1 MAQLMRFHHDS
12 KSQSDKKLLLSV
24 GVFVFILLLFYLGF
38 TSVSDSTDRRSLE
51 SLQNAL
57 HHNVVHYYALEGH
70 YPASLEEIV
79 DSYGLIY
86 DENRFFIDY
95 RLQGSNLFPD
105 ITVIDLQE
113 VH

>member
-1 MAQLMRFHHDS
+1 MAQLMRFQHDA
-12 KSQSDKKLLLSV
+12 KRESDQKLLLSV
-24 GVFVFILLLFYLGF
+24 CVFLLILGVFYLGF
-38 TSVSDSTDRRSLE
+38 ISVAHGTDRRSLE
-51 SLQNAL
+51 SLENAL

-70 YPASLEEIV
+70 YPDTLQEIINH
-79 DSYGLIY
+79 YGLIY
-86 DENRFFIDY
+86 DEDRFYIDY